1 MRFAKILVVVAA
13 VGAAFVVGRWQSS
26 KPAPS
31 GYGRKVLYWV
41 DPMHPAYKS
50 DKPGIAPD
58 CGMTLV
64 PVYADAAGLAVPARP
79 GAAIPPGT
87 VRIDAERQQLIGV
100 RYGTAEYAS
109 GTETIRAVGKVAIDE
124 ARVSHVHSRTE
135 GWIEKVYANFVGDVV
150 KKGQPMLTIY
160 SPELLAT
167 QQEYLLA
174 LKARDMMAL
183 AIFTGMGGHHSSIHE
198 AAEDSSSLVDA
209 ARRRLQL
216 WDLSDSQIDEVERTR
231 KPLSSVTLYA
241 PVSGYVTARNAFAN
255 QKVMPETELYTITDL
270 SRIWVLASVFEYQMP
285 DVRMGQLATVFLP
298 YDAGKSLQAR
308 VNYIQPQVDPAT
320 RTMQVRLDLRNPGI
334 MLKPEMFVNVELK
347 SPQPRRL
354 VVPAEAVLDTGTRKV
369 VFVDRG
375 NGYLEPRD
383 VTAGERMGDR
393 IQVLSGL
400 RAGERIVTS
409 GNFLINSESQL
420 ESAAQG
426 LAAMPGMPGMAAP
439 PESQAAPAGKRE
451 SLPGMPGMEAPG
463 GSRHD

>member
-1 MRFAKILVVVAA
+1 MRFAKILLIVVAIA
-13 VGAAFVVGRWQSS
+13 AAFVAGRWHSS
-26 KPAPS
+26 KPATAGQGP
-31 GYGRKVLYWV
+31 KVLYWV

-50 DKPGIAPD
+50 DKPGVAPD

-64 PVYADAAGLAVPARP
+64 PVYADAAGLPIPAR
-79 GAAIPPGT
+79 GAAAMPPGT
-87 VRIDAERQQLIGV
+87 VQINAERQQLIGV

-109 GTETIRAVGKVAIDE
+109 GTETIRAVGKIAIDE
-124 ARVSHVHSRTE
+124 TRVSHVHSRTE
-135 GWIEKVYANFVGDVV
+135 GWIEKVYADFVGDVV

-183 AIFTGMGGHHSSIHE
+183 EIFTGMGGRHSTIHE
-198 AAEDSSSLVDA
+198 AAANSGSLVDA

-216 WDLSDSQIDEVERTR
+216 WDLSDSQIDEVARTS
-231 KPLSSVTLYA
+231 KPLASVTLYA

-285 DVRMGQLATVFLP
+285 SVHMGQLATVSLP
-298 YDAGKSLQAR
+298 YAGGRSLEAR
-308 VNYIQPQVDPAT
+308 VSYIQPQVDLAT
-320 RTMQVRLDLRNPGI
+320 RTMQVRLDLPNPDI
-334 MLKPEMFVNVELK
+334 ALKPEMFVNVELS

-354 VVPAEAVLDTGTRKV
+354 VVPAEAVLDTGVKKV

-375 NGYLEPRD
+375 NGYFEPRD

-400 RAGERIVTS
+400 RAGERIVIS

-426 LAAMPGMPGMAAP
+426 MAAMPGMPGMSAP
-439 PESQAAPAGKRE
+439 PKSQAAPAGKRE
-451 SLPGMPGMEAPG
+451 SMPGMPGMTAPG